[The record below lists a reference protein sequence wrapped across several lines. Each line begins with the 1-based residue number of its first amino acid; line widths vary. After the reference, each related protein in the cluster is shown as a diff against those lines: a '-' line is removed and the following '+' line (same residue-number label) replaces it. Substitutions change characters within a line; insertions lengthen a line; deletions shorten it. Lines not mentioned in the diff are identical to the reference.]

1 MKGVYQFVTL
11 EQNSGTNDEEK
22 RKRFSDATDWCS
34 RVSIKKQMNQLFL
47 MKERG
52 IYHGRKNE
60 NSSYVRNWK
69 NGF

>member
-1 MKGVYQFVTL
+1 MKGVYQSVTL

-47 MKERG
+47 MKE
-52 IYHGRKNE
+52 KNL
-60 NSSYVRNWK
+60 SWK
-69 NGF
+69 EK

>member
-1 MKGVYQFVTL
+1 MTL